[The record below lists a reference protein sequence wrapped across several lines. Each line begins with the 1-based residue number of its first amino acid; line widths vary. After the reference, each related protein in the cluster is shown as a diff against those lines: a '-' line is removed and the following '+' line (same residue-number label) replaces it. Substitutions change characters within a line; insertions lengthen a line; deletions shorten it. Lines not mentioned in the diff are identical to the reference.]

1 MMQENEALYSIITVG
16 EPFSPTPVPVGVLL
30 FYKNKVFDK
39 VSRFLASRLPEIT
52 EDILPEIYRFFSVL
66 HSFSEREQVLETEFR
81 EITDLQ
87 LGWVMFTKPSASL
100 IKADLEKE
108 LDILFQTFVANYNFD
123 NMMQGY
129 PSSLLIAGTRRL
141 EA

>member
-52 EDILPEIYRFFSVL
+52 EDILPEVYRFFSVL
-66 HSFSEREQVLETEFR
+66 HSFSERDQVLETEFR

-129 PSSLLIAGTRRL
+129 PSSLLIASTRRL

>member
-1 MMQENEALYSIITVG
+1 
-16 EPFSPTPVPVGVLL
+16 
-30 FYKNKVFDK
+30 
-39 VSRFLASRLPEIT
+39 LPEIT
-52 EDILPEIYRFFSVL
+52 EDILPEVYRFFSVL
-66 HSFSEREQVLETEFR
+66 HSFCERDQVLETEFR

>member
-1 MMQENEALYSIITVG
+1 MQENEALYSIITVG